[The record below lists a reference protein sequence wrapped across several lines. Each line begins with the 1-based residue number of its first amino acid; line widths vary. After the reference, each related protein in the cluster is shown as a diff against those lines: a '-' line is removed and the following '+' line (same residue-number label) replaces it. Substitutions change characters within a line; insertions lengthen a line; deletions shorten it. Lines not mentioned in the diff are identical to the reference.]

1 MPYRRLLAAAAL
13 VLVATTS
20 PAAPQ
25 HNVYLTAEATDGVPG
40 TSAVSE
46 FGCTD
51 TIYAVVEL
59 NGASKAKHYI
69 EAVWRDPAG
78 KDRERTRYP
87 FWVSR
92 EQERIW
98 VWLKLHRPTEAA
110 LVQFLNPSAGMDE
123 FIGEWE
129 IHLFLDDQPLTVRKF
144 KVIC

>member
-1 MPYRRLLAAAAL
+1 MAAL
-13 VLVATTS
+13 LWAAS
-20 PAAPQ
+20 SAFAAPQ
-25 HNVYLTAEATDGVPG
+25 HNVYLTAEAKDGVPG
-40 TSAVSE
+40 NSAATD

-59 NGASKAKHYI
+59 TGASKAKHHL
-69 EAVWRDPAG
+69 EAVWRDPAN

-129 IHLFLDDQPLTVRKF
+129 IRLFLDDEPLTVRKF
-144 KVIC
+144 KVLC